1 MKKIQRFKQ
10 NVREL
15 EILLQIKLQK
25 IRDDSSGK
33 LEYLQFLSAD
43 MIVDLERKIKFFEKT
58 LKEIRQKQEK
68 EEVQQPI
75 TIASLYEKIE
85 KKIRKSNKLVK

>member
-10 NVREL
+10 NIREL

-58 LKEIRQKQEK
+58 LKEIEEKQRK
-68 EEVQQPI
+68 EEVKQPKSV
-75 TIASLYEKIE
+75 ADFQERIE
-85 KKIRKSNKLVK
+85 KKIRKSNHKII